1 MSSYIFGDSFFLSH
15 PSLLLGIRKFL
26 LKVGCFGRLR
36 RRIPLEQ
43 RGGFNGYNASE
54 YSFGE
59 KMVKISFAD
68 KKAYGVRLGK
78 FLSKELRKRIPP
90 GINAR
95 DARPDP
101 DVELDLAG
109 KALTDDGLSV
119 FIDDLVQCMSY
130 RDKDYPKGT
139 VRLTELCLS
148 GNNLTVMS
156 LMKLSEVIFIGITSL
171 TKVDISNN
179 SIRVNNEYE
188 RRALSAFLNAFRY
201 SCLVKKID
209 FSGNHLENAGFDV
222 LSCMYFKGGYHS
234 SNFSL
239 VAKIVESSAEQ
250 AESANELE
258 FYARKRG
265 LRSIPY
271 LIFSNTCNS
280 PLCAYHLWNIVTAHE
295 SARALLEFLPA
306 GKDMAPPGLE
316 GRDSGIVCTPN
327 KGLSPLCQAYLEL
340 GKEIHNITRADK
352 GIDAIDQQVG
362 TMEDRE
368 RTVTELEILKMKK
381 IEMERVQKR
390 IIISALESFG
400 IHSVRL
406 WTTTFRLLVAAR
418 AILLDERNR
427 PQESALWNSD
437 ENLGPLLKARI
448 NYQTSLTSRI
458 WALKLSSEPHIPQGS
473 MGFPTSL
480 FQRQSYANRF
490 SHNTNLRLK
499 AAYKSPYRFGLPI
512 YVWRDILAM
521 AFDELEI
528 LGREQQVRVVEYA
541 SDWTGIEQQIALQ
554 GARECEQIWRILN
567 TVDCLVYTFE

>member
-1 MSSYIFGDSFFLSH
+1 
-15 PSLLLGIRKFL
+15 
-26 LKVGCFGRLR
+26 
-36 RRIPLEQ
+36 
-43 RGGFNGYNASE
+43 
-54 YSFGE
+54 
-59 KMVKISFAD
+59 MVKISYAN
-68 KKAYGVRLGK
+68 KKAYGVRLGRI
-78 FLSKELRKRIPP
+78 LSKELRRRIPP
-90 GINAR
+90 GINAQ
-95 DARPDP
+95 DAEKDP
-101 DVELDLAG
+101 NVELDLSG

-130 RDKDYPKGT
+130 RDENYPKGA

-148 GNNLTVMS
+148 GNNLTVMA
-156 LMKLSEVIFIGITSL
+156 LMKLSEVIFIGITSI

-179 SIRVNNEYE
+179 SIRVTNEYE

-209 FSGNHLENAGFDV
+209 FSGNRLENAGFDV
-222 LSCMYFKGGYHS
+222 LACMYFKGSYHL
-234 SNFSL
+234 SNISL
-239 VAKIVESSAEQ
+239 ISKIVESSAEQ

-280 PLCAYHLWNIVTAHE
+280 PLCAFHLWNIVTAHE
-295 SARALLEFLPA
+295 SAELLLQFLPS
-306 GKDMAPPGLE
+306 GKNMAPPGLE
-316 GRDSGIVCTPN
+316 GKNSGIVCTPN

-340 GKEIHNITRADK
+340 GKEIHNIMGADK
-352 GIDAIDQQVG
+352 RIDDTGLEAKSI
-362 TMEDRE
+362 EDRE
-368 RTVTELEILKMKK
+368 KAAIELEILKVKR

-390 IIISALESFG
+390 LVISALESFG

-406 WTTTFRLLVAAR
+406 WAITFQLLVAAR

-427 PQESALWNSD
+427 PQELALWNSD

-458 WALKLSSEPHIPQGS
+458 WALNISNDAQIPQS
-473 MGFPTSL
+473 PMGFPTSL

-490 SHNTNLRLK
+490 GHDTNLRLK
-499 AAYKSPYRFGLPI
+499 AAYRSPYRFGLPI

-521 AFDELEI
+521 AFDELDI

-541 SDWTGIEQQIALQ
+541 SDWTGIDQQIALR
-554 GARECEQIWRILN
+554 GGRESEQIWRILN
-567 TVDCLVYTFE
+567 TVDCLVYIFE